1 MGKESAQ
8 EPVVIHTTVERK
20 QADLP
25 RFAVVPAS
33 AVAAWELSGTTAVE
47 VHLNDA
53 PAARRTIKRWDA
65 ERWFVSVTEDDCR
78 RFRLTTGDEI
88 KLTLRP
94 AADDLPEE
102 LTELLR
108 TEAAARAAWDRLT
121 PGQQRMLREEVA
133 AAKQPATRARRARKA
148 LLGAP

>member
-1 MGKESAQ
+1 MGTESAR
-8 EPVVIHTTVERK
+8 EPFVIHTTVERK
-20 QADLP
+20 QDDLP

-65 ERWFVSVTEDDCR
+65 ARWFLSITEEDCR
-78 RFRLTTGDEI
+78 RFRLTTGDKI
-88 KLTLRP
+88 KLTLWP
-94 AADDLPEE
+94 ASDDLPEE
-102 LTELLR
+102 LAELLR
-108 TEAAARAAWDRLT
+108 TAAARAAWERLT